1 MGRLVD
7 CLFENPEEF
16 FRDWEQWESKVI
28 AALEVVSIV
37 SFAKPDTAD
46 VDLWKEA
53 TTRIR
58 SWESFT
64 KETARLSLTKLGSPD
79 VMKSKRFIMAVS
91 SIEVR
96 SYSLIWFSRF
106 LNISLIF

>member
-16 FRDWEQWESKVI
+16 FRDWEQWEAKVI
-28 AALEVVSIV
+28 AALELVSIV

-46 VDLWKEA
+46 VDLWKDA
-53 TTRIR
+53 TIRIR

-64 KETARLSLTKLGSPD
+64 KETARLSLKKLGSPD
-79 VMKSKRFIMAVS
+79 VIKSKRFVMAVS
-91 SIEVR
+91 SIEVS
-96 SYSLIWFSRF
+96 SYSLIWFSRVF
-106 LNISLIF
+106 

>member
-1 MGRLVD
+1 MGRLVY

-28 AALEVVSIV
+28 AALELVRIV
-37 SFAKPDTAD
+37 SFAKPDTAV

-106 LNISLIF
+106 FNISLLF

>member
-96 SYSLIWFSRF
+96 SYNLIWFSRF
-106 LNISLIF
+106 LNISLLF